1 VERPAVSVIIV
12 TWNAGDVLGDCLDS
26 IARQRVEGGHET
38 IVVDSG
44 STDRTAELLR
54 GRDDVVTISHEENVG
69 FSRGN
74 NEAARVARG
83 EVLFFLNSDT
93 VLLDPDVLAALAAVA
108 RRPEVGLVGPRLEN
122 PDGSLQPSCAGHLGI
137 GRALLLS
144 SGIHRLLP
152 DRVLARAVPDRWSH
166 DHARDTG
173 WLMGAAVAIRA
184 DLFAELGGFW
194 LTMYAED
201 TDLAYRLQRRG
212 LRVRYEPSVRVMH
225 IGNHS
230 LAKRWDPAQRAERV
244 ARAEVAFIETH
255 FGRGRAVAIRAI
267 TLAGLAARAAA
278 HRLLGRRE
286 RAAVYR
292 AMARVYRAS

>member
-1 VERPAVSVIIV
+1 MSVIIV
-12 TWNAGDVLGDCLDS
+12 TWNAGDVLDDCLDS
-26 IARQRVEGGHET
+26 IARQRIEGGHET

-44 STDRTAELLR
+44 STDGTAELLR
-54 GRDDVVTISHEENVG
+54 GRDDVVTISKEENVG

-74 NEAARVARG
+74 NEAAGVARG

-93 VLLDPDVLAALAAVA
+93 VLLDPDVLATLAAVA
-108 RRPEVGLVGPRLEN
+108 ARPDVGLVGPRLEN
-122 PDGSLQPSCAGHLGI
+122 PDGSLQPSCAGHLGV

-144 SGIHRLLP
+144 SGVHRLLP

-166 DHARDTG
+166 DGARDTG

-184 DLFAELGGFW
+184 ELFAEAGGFW
-194 LTMYAED
+194 PTMYAED

-244 ARAEVAFIETH
+244 ASAEVAFIGTH
-255 FGRGRAVAIRAI
+255 FGRGRAAAIRAI
-267 TLAGLAARAAA
+267 TLAGLSARAAA
-278 HRLLGRRE
+278 HGLLGRRE
-286 RAAVYR
+286 RAGVYR
-292 AMARVYRAS
+292 AMARVYRAP